1 MTDALAKPERLRM
14 TGDGKVL
21 EAFMLDWSFVT
32 IIRGPWASGKSTI
45 CIAKMYQAA
54 HLQAPDRRGVRRTR
68 WAVVRNTYPDLQ
80 ETTVKTWLEW
90 FPESVYG
97 PMRRARPFQH
107 IIRVPGLPDGA
118 GRATTVEMEVIF
130 IALDDDEDRKKLLSM
145 ELTGAWI
152 NEAREISKPIIQDI
166 IGRTGRFP
174 PARDGGHTWSGALM
188 DTNAPHDTHWLPL
201 MMGETPMPDDIG
213 EDERA
218 GLKKPDSWRY
228 FVQPGA
234 LLEVKDAQGRHVGWK
249 PNPAAEN
256 IANLRPPD
264 KPVSDGFK
272 YYLER
277 AGGNPLSW
285 VRINFCNKLGTL
297 QSGKPVWPTFDREK
311 HVAASVIPFEP
322 ALHLYVGLDQTGRNP
337 AAIFGQVNGRRW
349 RFISELVGKDVSRE
363 AFAPL
368 LKRHIAKLV
377 APAGLTIADVAMSI
391 YRDPH
396 DQRDDSEGRTASMI
410 YRQHGLLLIPAPGG
424 NAVKTRTEVIEVLFD
439 NGKITISPNC
449 TRFIAAA
456 EGGYR
461 FRKLKVSGGDF
472 YEDEPDKRNGHADIA
487 DAAQYLALGAGEG
500 RKMIS
505 GTDVHKPVR
514 AVSGYR
520 PGQGR
525 KDLYGRRRAS
535 AG

>member
-1 MTDALAKPERLRM
+1 MTDALAKPEQLTM
-14 TGDGKVL
+14 TVDGAVL
-21 EAFMLDWSFVT
+21 EAYFRDWSFVT

-152 NEAREISKPIIQDI
+152 NEAREISKPIIDDI

-174 PARDGGHTWSGALM
+174 PKRDGGHSWAGVFM
-188 DTNAPHDTHWLPL
+188 DTNAPAETHWLPI
-201 MMGETPMPDDIG
+201 MMGESLAPDDMS
-213 EDERA
+213 EDERE
-218 GLKKPDSWRY
+218 GLSKPDDWHY

-234 LLEVKDAQGRHVGWK
+234 LLELRDAQGRHLSWK
-249 PNPAAEN
+249 EDPAAEN
-256 IANLRPPD
+256 IANLTE
-264 KPVSDGFK
+264 GYAYYFK
-272 YYLER
+272 R
-277 AGGNPLSW
+277 AGGKPLSW
-285 VRINFCNKLGTL
+285 VRVNFCNKLGTL

-337 AAIFGQVNGRRW
+337 AAIFGQVNGGRW
-349 RFISELVGKDVSRE
+349 RIISELVGKDVSRE

-410 YRQHGLLLIPAPGG
+410 YRQHGLMLIPAPGG

-500 RKMIS
+500 RKMVS